1 MTLQPLVHLH
11 QKDAPARGSGLRYL
25 NSVCV
30 FGPMVRAS
38 TMPNTQTALPEFAG
52 RAKAPREQPK
62 QSNYELIIDE
72 LFWLRASYDDQ
83 VNQIFDLTELIG
95 RLAEKIEQW
104 VGVAEE

>member
-1 MTLQPLVHLH
+1 MTSSMSDINSDPLGPQRKQ
-11 QKDAPARGSGLRYL
+11 QKL
-25 NSVCV
+25 
-30 FGPMVRAS
+30 F
-38 TMPNTQTALPEFAG
+38 
-52 RAKAPREQPK
+52 K
-62 QSNYELIIDE
+62 QFETPPQNNYEKIIDE